1 MLHRSVTETRR
12 LPRGRARVSRTMSNR
27 LSGRIDPRGGTVD
40 AVLFLPDGQA
50 PLHLFD
56 AMTAGGERLGPVRCR
71 SGNRDARLTRRYAP
85 QAMSQGCSRGGPAL
99 LHLAE
104 NPLELGVR
112 HRLVRRVLDRRHGAL
127 LPGAH
132 GAEEHTRSPALR
144 AAHLGQNVVERDGTV
159 PEVVHF
165 RPSVRRSVRP
175 TTHPPATGGSSAT
188 SSPSCT

>member
-56 AMTAGGERLGPVRCR
+56 DMTAGGERH
-71 SGNRDARLTRRYAP
+71 ARLTRRYAP
-85 QAMSQGCSRGGPAL
+85 QAMSQRCSRGGPAL
-99 LHLAE
+99 PHLAE

-112 HRLVRRVLDRRHGAL
+112 HRLVRRVLDRRH
-127 LPGAH
+127 
-132 GAEEHTRSPALR
+132 
-144 AAHLGQNVVERDGTV
+144 
-159 PEVVHF
+159 
-165 RPSVRRSVRP
+165 
-175 TTHPPATGGSSAT
+175 AT
-188 SSPSCT
+188 